1 MTITEKIADQH
12 IREYESRLKHLDE
25 LFERAKQSSARLD
38 DGHALKSEL
47 GRYQEQYTDL
57 TNQTAKPGKTPYA
70 HLREDI
76 IKSAGP
82 MAVWDILSQK
92 LEDLVERI
100 ED

>member
-25 LFERAKQSSARLD
+25 LFERAKQASARLD

-47 GRYQEQYTDL
+47 GQYEEQYNDL
-57 TNQTAKPGKTPYA
+57 ANQTAKPGKRPYA
-70 HLREDI
+70 HLPEDI
-76 IKSAGP
+76 IASAGP